1 MTRISYAYNGN
12 DQRLVDAIHNATAIL
27 NSLKFRAVI
36 EGRST
41 NFYNT
46 SRSCR
51 DIAQTI
57 FSCNASIKITMFSK
71 KPRFGKLTTAYVD
84 NNIADT
90 IFFNTYAVGRGE
102 KANTNTIV
110 HETVHVV
117 DKFHDLNTGFD
128 FTHDGN
134 NPYKPPQNMDS
145 APYWI
150 GNRSED
156 LLPLLKDQKNN
167 NKKTLSLD
175 VLEMAEIESAL
186 TKKNWAKDA
195 HFLCGTKNKS

>member
-1 MTRISYAYNGN
+1 MTGISYAYNGN
-12 DQRLVDAIHNATAIL
+12 DQRLVDAIQNATAIL
-27 NSLKFRAVI
+27 SSLKFKAII
-36 EGRST
+36 EGRSR

-46 SRSCR
+46 DRSCV

-71 KPRFGKLTTAYVD
+71 KPRFGRLTTAYVD
-84 NNIADT
+84 KYIADT

-117 DKFHDLNTGFD
+117 DRFHDPNTRFD
-128 FTHDGN
+128 FTHNGN
-134 NPYKPPQNMDS
+134 NPNKPPQNIDS

-156 LLPLLKDQKNN
+156 LLPLLKYQKEEKNN
-167 NKKTLSLD
+167 KILSLD
-175 VLEMAEIESAL
+175 DLETAQIEDAL
-186 TKKNWAKDA
+186 TEKNWAKDA
-195 HFLCGTKNKS
+195 HFFCGTKN